1 MQWIE
6 HNVFYSALVL
16 FRTHYAAN
24 SEIAINLLR
33 HCIGNLHEGS
43 MVLIASYMVKS
54 TRNNTPPSKVK
65 GFDRTFRTKVK
76 MVL

>member
-24 SEIAINLLR
+24 SEIAINFLR
-33 HCIGNLHEGS
+33 HCTGNIHKGR
-43 MVLIASYMVKS
+43 MVFIVSYMVKS
-54 TRNNTPPSKVK
+54 TRNNNPPSKVK
-65 GFDRTFRTKVK
+65 GFGRTFRTTVK